1 MQNPEISVIVPV
13 YKVEQYLPRCIQSIL
28 RQTYKNIE
36 AILVDDG
43 SPDGCGAICDEYAK
57 EDSRVQVLHKPN
69 GGLSSA
75 RNAGIEQARG
85 HYIAFVDSDDW
96 IDADMLEIL
105 YNAVKKYDAQIA
117 ECSFRSIYP
126 NCIREETACTAACI
140 EGTNLDALEGI
151 LDWNHF
157 KSVAW
162 NKLYARETI
171 GDIRYP
177 LGKLHEDEYTTYKFF
192 YNAEKLVYV
201 DVSKYNYNCTR
212 TDSIMTD
219 NFREDNLDGCFAM
232 RERIRF
238 FREHGITSLEEK
250 ADNVYCW
257 VLLEKLYAAY
267 SAKVK
272 GPKLDQ
278 ALAMVAEDA
287 VYFRQH
293 PLDLDYLEKLEF
305 IAAKGL
311 SAYGKMRDKQEAM

>member
-1 MQNPEISVIVPV
+1 MQSPEISVVVPV

-28 RQTYKNIE
+28 QQTYE
-36 AILVDDG
+36 DMEVILVDDG
-43 SPDGCGAICDEYAK
+43 SPDKCGAICDEYAK
-57 EDSRVQVLHKPN
+57 KDSRVQVLHKPN

-85 HYIAFVDSDDW
+85 QYIAFVDSDDW

-105 YNAVKKYDAQIA
+105 YNAVKKYGAQIG
-117 ECSFRSIYP
+117 ECSFRSIYRD
-126 NCIREETACTAACI
+126 CIREETDCTAICI
-140 EGTNLDALEGI
+140 VGTNLDALEGI

-157 KSVAW
+157 KPVAW
-162 NKLYARETI
+162 NKLYAREVI

-192 YNAEKLVYV
+192 YNAAKVVYV

-212 TDSIMTD
+212 TDSIMTEK
-219 NFREDNLDGCFAM
+219 FREDNLDSCFAM

-238 FREHGITSLEEK
+238 FQEHGVTSLEEK
-250 ADNVYCW
+250 ANNVYCW

-267 SAKVK
+267 RAKVK
-272 GPKLDQ
+272 GPKL
-278 ALAMVAEDA
+278 ARTLAMAAEDA
-287 VYFRQH
+287 VYFRQR
-293 PLDLDYLEKLEF
+293 PLNPDYREKLEF

-311 SAYGKMRDKQEAM
+311 AAYGKTRDKQEVM